1 MPDRHGI
8 PGLLYALIQD
18 LRHATRAMARQRL
31 FAVLAVGSLGLGIG
45 VNMAIHSLFH
55 HAVLRPLPV
64 AAPQQLVN
72 LVASGPKP
80 GMTSTNSSGWR
91 EAIFS
96 YPMARDLQAAAARSS
111 QFTGLAAHR
120 GFPTNIALGDRTIS
134 GSGMLVSGNYFDV
147 LGLQPALG
155 RLLQGHD
162 DAAAG
167 AGRVAVL
174 GWDYWRNVLGGD
186 PGVLGRDIRVN
197 GESLRIVGVAPQGFG
212 GTTFGIAPQV
222 FAPISLRWLLQPSM
236 PKDEADR
243 RSWWVYLFGR
253 LAPGVDA
260 AAARDA
266 LNGTYAALL
275 RDVELPQQHG
285 LDEAQQIAFGDSRLD
300 LLPGARGQSNTARDL
315 RMPLLLL
322 QAAAAL
328 VLLVAC
334 LNLANLMLARAIAR
348 APELALRAS
357 LGASRARLSR
367 QLVAESLLL
376 AVIGLLLA
384 VPIANLTMH
393 ALVAAL
399 PNGDVFT
406 GGLALR
412 PATFAFSIIL
422 TLAALLVFG
431 AMPALGAGSHAP
443 AAALRGDSTQS
454 TTSRPATRLR
464 AGLVILQTA
473 LSMATLVIAGLF
485 AQSLYHLDREPLG
498 VQAGS
503 IATLSIFPGR
513 SGYPRERTGQ
523 LIEQL
528 GERLAALPG
537 VQSGAFAMVP
547 LFSDDSWETGV
558 RVEGVAPSAEGE
570 SSSFNAVGED
580 FFATLGIPLLAGRA
594 FDRAD
599 VAGSPRVAI
608 VSSGFAHRF
617 GLGANPLG
625 RRISLDGE
633 GPFDIE
639 VVGVVADSKAVNV
652 RTDEPLRVYVPRRQ
666 QPQVTEATW
675 YLRTHGDPAILLP
688 AMRAAVA
695 AVDPQLPVDRLQTLP
710 ATIAQNLAA
719 ERFLGTLA
727 AAAAVLATALAA
739 LGLFGIVTYALS
751 RRRRELGLRLA
762 LGAPPPRLVRMLLGQ
777 VGRLGAVGIVVG
789 AGLALATGRLAQAML
804 FGVGGSDP
812 LTMVVAAL
820 TLVAVGALAT
830 ALPAL
835 RVRRIDPA
843 VALRDE

>member
-1 MPDRHGI
+1 M
-8 PGLLYALIQD
+8 LSAVVQD
-18 LRHATRAMARQRL
+18 LRHAVRAMARQRL
-31 FAVLAVGSLGLGIG
+31 FAVLAVASLGLGIG
-45 VNMAIHSLFH
+45 VNMAIHALFH
-55 HAVLRPLPV
+55 QALLKPLPV
-64 AAPQQLVN
+64 AAPQLLVN

-80 GMTSTNSSGWR
+80 GMTSTNSAGWR

-96 YPMARDLQAAAARSS
+96 YPMARDLQAAATQSGMFS
-111 QFTGLAAHR
+111 GVAAHR
-120 GFPTNIALGDRTIS
+120 GFPTNIALGDRTVS

-155 RLLQGHD
+155 RLLQVHD
-162 DAAAG
+162 DGAAG

-174 GWDYWRNVLGGD
+174 GWDYWHNVLGGD
-186 PGVLGRDIRVN
+186 PDMIGRDIRIN
-197 GESLRIVGVAPQGFG
+197 GESLRIVGVAPQGFS

-222 FAPISLRWLLQPSM
+222 FAPISLRWLLQPTM

-260 AAARDA
+260 APARDA
-266 LNGTYAALL
+266 LNGPYVALL
-275 RDVELPQQHG
+275 RDVELPQHRG
-285 LDEAQQIAFGDSRLD
+285 LDEAKQAAFRDSRID

-315 RMPLLLL
+315 RTPLLLL
-322 QAAAAL
+322 QAAAVL

-348 APELALRAS
+348 APELALRVS

-367 QLVAESLLL
+367 QLLAESLVL

-384 VPIANLTMH
+384 LPIADLGML
-393 ALVAAL
+393 ALVAVL
-399 PNGDVFT
+399 PNGDVFAH
-406 GGLALR
+406 GLALR
-412 PATFAFSIIL
+412 PATFAFSVVL

-431 AMPALGAGSHAP
+431 AMPALGAASRAP
-443 AAALRGDSTQS
+443 AAALRGDSTQATS
-454 TTSRPATRLR
+454 SRPAARLR

-473 LSMATLVIAGLF
+473 LSMATLAIAGLF

-498 VQAGS
+498 VEAES
-503 IATLSIFPGR
+503 IATLSVFPGR
-513 SGYPRERTGQ
+513 SGYSRERTEQ

-537 VQSGAFAMVP
+537 VQSGAYAMVP
-547 LFSDDSWETGV
+547 LFSDDSWETSV
-558 RVEGVAPSAEGE
+558 RVEGLASSADADA
-570 SSSFNAVGED
+570 SSFNAVDEG
-580 FFATLGIPLLAGRA
+580 FFTTLGIPLLAGRA

-599 VAGSPRVAI
+599 VVGSPRVAI
-608 VSSGFAHRF
+608 VSAGFAERF

-625 RRISLDGE
+625 RRISLQGE
-633 GPFDIE
+633 GPFEIE
-639 VVGVVADSKAVNV
+639 IVGVVADSKAVNV

-666 QPQVTEATW
+666 QPTITEGTW
-675 YLRTHGDPAILLP
+675 YLRTGGDPAALLP
-688 AMRAAVA
+688 SMRAAVA
-695 AVDPQLPVDRLQTLP
+695 AVDPQLPVDRLQTLS
-710 ATIAQNLAA
+710 ATIAHNLAA

-762 LGAPPPRLVRMLLGQ
+762 LGAQPLRLARMLLGQ
-777 VGRLGAVGIVVG
+777 VGRLGTIGILVG
-789 AGLALATGRLAQAML
+789 AGLAVVMGRFAQAML

-812 LTMVVAAL
+812 LTLVVAATAL
-820 TLVAVGALAT
+820 LVVGALAT